1 MKHLFCY
8 FFTPENFTD
17 GVRYLVSVYACTQGA
32 PVLLNRL
39 EDYVRETSKFQL
51 FDFSVVHCQSMSNSV
66 SSMFSIPG
74 IENGLFKSLKW
85 KQRNSDVEVYW
96 DHINQREQSAVI
108 QGYVLYWSNSNEI
121 FNVSTGRWHPGHF
134 LITDHNFFP
143 Y

>member
-1 MKHLFCY
+1 M
-8 FFTPENFTD
+8 
-17 GVRYLVSVYACTQGA
+17 
-32 PVLLNRL
+32 LLNRS

-66 SSMFSIPG
+66 SPMFSIPG

-96 DHINQREQSAVI
+96 DHINQREQSAFI

-121 FNVSTGRWHPGHF
+121 FNVSTGR
-134 LITDHNFFP
+134 
-143 Y
+143 